1 MKTDR
6 EPIMKRRPNMS
17 TFQPKDYIS
26 LEGAID
32 IHMHPHPCL
41 FDRITDD
48 WGVAE
53 GAKSEN
59 MRGIVLKCHHESTVS
74 RAEDVTKSM
83 EGIEVYGGIVL
94 NYYVGGLNA
103 AAAEAACKM
112 GGKIVWMPT
121 IDAENHGVA
130 HGSRGQYDVQ
140 KGGLTGKKSSGQ
152 KSTTK
157 KRQVVSTGAGAVKG
171 GYGGISPVNER
182 GKLKPEALDVIS
194 VAAQYDVA
202 LASCHL
208 HPKEIRVLF
217 KGAKELGV
225 KKMLFT
231 HPFFKVPGADVEFT
245 KEMVRLGAL
254 AEWGY
259 CTVSPMWGYASID
272 RMVAAIREVGPRN
285 SILMSDLGQRHNPL
299 PQEGLRVFAQCLYEK
314 GMPEK
319 DIRTMIVTNPEK
331 ILGLK

>member
-1 MKTDR
+1 
-6 EPIMKRRPNMS
+6 MS
-17 TFQPKDYIS
+17 DFKPQDYIS
-26 LEGAID
+26 LEGATD

-48 WGVAE
+48 RGVAE
-53 GAKSEN
+53 AARDEK
-59 MRGIVLKCHHESTVS
+59 MRGIVIKCHHESTVS
-74 RAEDVTKSM
+74 RASDAADAVP
-83 EGIEVYGGIVL
+83 GIEVNGGIVL

-103 AAAEAACKM
+103 AAVEAACKL

-121 IDAENHGVA
+121 IDAENHAVA

-140 KGGLTGKKSSGQ
+140 KGGLTGKKGPGGKVSVR
-152 KSTTK
+152 KDK
-157 KRQVVSTGAGAVKG
+157 KTARREVISTGLGAVSG
-171 GYGGISPVNER
+171 GYGGISPINDR
-182 GKLKPEALDVIS
+182 GKLKPEALDVLS
-194 VAAQYDVA
+194 LVAQYDVA

-208 HPKEIRVLF
+208 STKEIRILF
-217 KGAKELGV
+217 KGARELGV

-231 HPFFKVPGADVEFT
+231 HPFFKVPGADVDFT
-245 KEMVRLGAL
+245 KEMVKLGAI

-272 RMVAAIREVGPRN
+272 RMLSAIREVGPQN

-299 PQEGLRVFAQCLYEK
+299 PNEGLRVFCQCLYEK

-319 DIRTMIVTNPEK
+319 DIRTMIVSNPAN
-331 ILGLK
+331 ILGLG

>member
-1 MKTDR
+1 
-6 EPIMKRRPNMS
+6 MS
-17 TFQPKDYIS
+17 DFEPKDYIS

-53 GAKSEN
+53 GARSEG
-59 MRGIVLKCHHESTVS
+59 MRASVIKCHHESTVS
-74 RAEDVTKSM
+74 RAQDVSRSM

-103 AAAEAACKM
+103 GAVEAACKL

-121 IDAENHGVA
+121 IDAENHAVA

-140 KGGLTGKKSSGQ
+140 KGGLTGKKAAGA
-152 KSTTK
+152 KGAGARAK
-157 KRQVVSTGAGAVKG
+157 KAVARPVVSTGLGAVKG
-171 GYGGISPVNER
+171 GYGGISPVNEKGR
-182 GKLKPEALDVIS
+182 LRPEALDVLS
-194 VAAQYDVA
+194 VVAQHDVA

-208 HPKEIRVLF
+208 HPRETRVLF
-217 KGAKELGV
+217 KGAKEMGV

-231 HPFFKVPGADVEFT
+231 HPFFKVPGADVAFT
-245 KEMVRLGAL
+245 KEMVRLGAI

-285 SILMSDLGQRHNPL
+285 SILMSDLGQRHNPM
-299 PQEGLRVFAQCLYEK
+299 PQEGLRVFAQCLHEK
-314 GMPEK
+314 GVPEK
-319 DIRTMIVTNPEK
+319 DIRTMIVTNPK
-331 ILGLK
+331 RILGLT

>member
-1 MKTDR
+1 
-6 EPIMKRRPNMS
+6 MS
-17 TFQPKDYIS
+17 TFQPKDYVS

-53 GAKSEN
+53 GAKSER
-59 MRGIVLKCHHESTVS
+59 MRAIVIKCHHESTVS
-74 RAEDVTKSM
+74 RAQDVNRSM

-94 NYYVGGLNA
+94 NFYVGGLNA
-103 AAAEAACKM
+103 AAAEAACKL

-121 IDAENHGVA
+121 IDAENHAAA

-140 KGGLTGKKSSGQ
+140 RGGLTGKKASA
-152 KSTTK
+152 
-157 KRQVVSTGAGAVKG
+157 KRGAGAGRRESASRPVVSTGLGAVGG
-171 GYGGISPVNER
+171 GYGGISPVDES
-182 GKLKPEALDVIS
+182 GKLKPEALDVLAV
-194 VAAQYDVA
+194 VAKYDVA

-208 HPKEIRVLF
+208 HPREIRILF
-217 KGAKELGV
+217 KGAREMGV

-245 KEMVRLGAL
+245 KEMVRLGAV

-259 CTVSPMWGYASID
+259 CTVSPMWGYARID
-272 RMVAAIREVGPRN
+272 QVAAAIGEVGPQN
-285 SILMSDLGQRHNPL
+285 SILMSDLGQRHNPM

-314 GMPEK
+314 GIPEK
-319 DIRTMIVTNPEK
+319 DIRTMIVTNPK
-331 ILGLK
+331 RVLGLN

>member
-1 MKTDR
+1 
-6 EPIMKRRPNMS
+6 MS
-17 TFQPKDYIS
+17 DFKPKDYIS

-48 WGVAE
+48 RGVAE
-53 GAKSEN
+53 AARSEK
-59 MRGIVLKCHHESTVS
+59 MRGIVIKCHHENTVS
-74 RAEDVTKSM
+74 RAIKAADAVP
-83 EGIEVYGGIVL
+83 GIEVYGGIVL

-103 AAAEAACKM
+103 AAVEAACKL

-121 IDAENHGVA
+121 IDAENHAVA

-140 KGGLTGKKSSGQ
+140 KGGLTGKKGSGG
-152 KSTTK
+152 KAPARRGGKPS
-157 KRQVVSTGAGAVKG
+157 RREVVSTGQGAVSG
-171 GYGGISPVNER
+171 GYGGISPVDER
-182 GKLKPEALDVIS
+182 GKLKPEALDVLS

-208 HPKEIRVLF
+208 SPKEIRVLF
-217 KGAKELGV
+217 KGAGEMGV

-231 HPFFKVPGADVEFT
+231 HPFFKVPGADVAFT
-245 KEMVRLGAL
+245 KEMVKLGAI

-272 RMVAAIREVGPRN
+272 RMLAAIQEVGPQN

-299 PQEGLRVFAQCLYEK
+299 PNEGLRVFCQCLYEK

-331 ILGLK
+331 ILGLN

>member
-1 MKTDR
+1 
-6 EPIMKRRPNMS
+6 MS
-17 TFQPKDYIS
+17 TFEPKGYIS

-53 GAKSEN
+53 GAKGEN
-59 MRGIVLKCHHESTVS
+59 MRGIVIKCHHESTVS
-74 RAEDVTKSM
+74 RAQDVDRSM

-103 AAAEAACKM
+103 AAVEAACKL

-121 IDAENHGVA
+121 IDAENHAVA

-140 KGGLTGKKSSGQ
+140 KGGLTGKKTSGG
-152 KSTTK
+152 KASAAGGK
-157 KRQVVSTGAGAVKG
+157 KPARRSVVSTGLGAVKG
-171 GYGGISPVNER
+171 AFGGISPVNER
-182 GKLKPEALDVIS
+182 GKLKPEALDVLS
-194 VAAQYDVA
+194 VVAQHDVA

-217 KGAKELGV
+217 KGAKEAGV

-231 HPFFKVPGADVEFT
+231 HPFFKVPGADVAFT
-245 KEMVRLGAL
+245 KEMVRLGAV

-259 CTVSPMWGYASID
+259 CTVSPMWGYASIAQ
-272 RMVAAIREVGPRN
+272 VAAAIGEVGPQN
-285 SILMSDLGQRHNPL
+285 SILMSDLGQRHNPM
-299 PQEGLRVFAQCLYEK
+299 PQEGLRVFCQCLYEK
-314 GMPEK
+314 GVSEK
-319 DIRTMIVTNPEK
+319 DIRTMIVTNPRR
-331 ILGLK
+331 IIGLK